1 MGGGKRKNSS
11 GRGRNR
17 GMGTR
22 RGAGKKG
29 GGGGTSQKKVK
40 LTAGRGGDVGD
51 GGQTGGT
58 GDPQPRRRCPRNGI
72 EWVARLASERAW
84 EKADRAAILKTGGVD
99 GLVGMMGT
107 GSNCGGA
114 AAWGMRVDSWIG
126 EMRERAKDCS
136 DTASS
141 VVSLMKACDEADQ
154 KGIVA
159 DFNIMVRHI
168 YLFLYLYR

>member
-1 MGGGKRKNSS
+1 MGGGKRKGTA
-11 GRGRNR
+11 GRGRGR
-17 GMGTR
+17 GAGG
-22 RGAGKKG
+22 GAGKKG
-29 GGGGTSQKKVK
+29 GGGGTSQKKAK
-40 LTAGRGGDVGD
+40 LAGGQGGDH
-51 GGQTGGT
+51 GGGWSGGT
-58 GDPQPRRRCPRNGI
+58 SDPQPRRPCPRNGI
-72 EWVARLASERAW
+72 EWIARLASERAW

-114 AAWGMRVDSWIG
+114 AAWRMRVDSWIG
-126 EMRERAKDCS
+126 EMKERPNDCS